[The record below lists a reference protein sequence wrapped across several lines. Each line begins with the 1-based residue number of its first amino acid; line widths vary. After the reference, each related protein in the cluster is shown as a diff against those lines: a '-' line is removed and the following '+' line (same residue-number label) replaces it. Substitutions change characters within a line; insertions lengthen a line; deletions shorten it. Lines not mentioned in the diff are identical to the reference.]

1 MMLSDL
7 QNKDVINITDGKK
20 VGSIID
26 INLDNEGKVIEI
38 SLQKRRFLKKKS
50 GEIFIMRRK
59 I

>member
-1 MMLSDL
+1 MLSDL

-38 SLQKRRFLKKKS
+38 SLQKRRFFFPSK
-50 GEIFIMRRK
+50 GGFFIA
-59 I
+59 